1 MKVEK
6 IAILGGGNG
15 GITAA
20 ADLTQKGFLVNIFES
35 ERFCKDLQYIK
46 KTNEIIST
54 IYK

>member
-20 ADLTQKGFLVNIFES
+20 ADLTEKGFLVNILS
-35 ERFCKDLQYIK
+35 RKNSVKTCNLLNK
-46 KTNEIIST
+46 KM
-54 IYK
+54 K

>member
-6 IAILGGGNG
+6 ISNTRGGNG

-35 ERFCKDLQYIK
+35 KRFCKNL
-46 KTNEIIST
+46 
-54 IYK
+54 